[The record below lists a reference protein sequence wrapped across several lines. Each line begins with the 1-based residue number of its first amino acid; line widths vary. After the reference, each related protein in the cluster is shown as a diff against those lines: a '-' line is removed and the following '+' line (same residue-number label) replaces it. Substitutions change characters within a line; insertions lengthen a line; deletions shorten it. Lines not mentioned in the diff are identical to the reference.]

1 MKGGREGREE
11 MEGRKRKEGEGNPI
25 NKFMVRA
32 YPLREGQVQA
42 VPRDNNGA
50 PSCGSAISG

>member
-25 NKFMVRA
+25 NKFMFTA
-32 YPLREGQVQA
+32 YPLREGA
-42 VPRDNNGA
+42 SRGGA
-50 PSCGSAISG
+50 T